1 MQVDD
6 LSRKRGM
13 LKMILMEV
21 ARIDLKQLEVQPT
34 RGFGPGDKNGKKEVY
49 I

>member
-13 LKMILMEV
+13 LKTILMEV
-21 ARIDLKQLEVQPT
+21 AIIDLKKLEVQPT
-34 RGFGPGDKNGKKEVY
+34 RGFGPG
-49 I
+49 